1 LIRVLIVDDHP
12 VVRKGLLQILA
23 QEPDIAVAVE
33 AETAA
38 KMLDLVRE
46 EQWDIVVLDITLPD
60 RSGLE
65 ALKDL
70 KAMRPTLPVLILSM
84 HPEDQYAM
92 RVLKAGA
99 AGYMNK
105 DSASEELVN
114 AVRKVV
120 GGGKYVSPSMAEML
134 AAVIGND
141 YERPAHESLS
151 DREFQ
156 VMCLIASG
164 KRLKEVAEELCL
176 SAKTVS
182 TYRARVLEKMGMEN
196 NAELTYYAVKNG
208 IID

>member
-1 LIRVLIVDDHP
+1 MIRVLIVDDHP

-23 QEPDIAVAVE
+23 EEPDIAVAVE
-33 AETAA
+33 AETAS
-38 KMLDLVRE
+38 KMLDLVKE

-70 KAMRPTLPVLILSM
+70 KAMRPALPVLILSM

-141 YERPAHESLS
+141 YERPPHESLS

-164 KRLKEVAEELCL
+164 KRLKEVADELCL

-208 IID
+208 LID

>member
-23 QEPDIAVAVE
+23 EEPDIAEAVE
-33 AETAA
+33 AETASE
-38 KMLDLVRE
+38 MLRLVGE

-65 ALKDL
+65 ALKDV
-70 KAMRPTLPVLILSM
+70 KAMRPALPVLILSM
-84 HPEDQYAM
+84 HPEDQYAL

-114 AVRKVV
+114 AVKKVV
-120 GGGKYVSPSMAEML
+120 GGGRYVSPSMAEKL
-134 AAVIGND
+134 AVVIGKD
-141 YERPAHESLS
+141 YEKPAHEGLS
-151 DREFQ
+151 DREYQ
-156 VMCLIASG
+156 VMCMLASG

-176 SAKTVS
+176 SVKTVS
-182 TYRARVLEKMGMEN
+182 TYRARILDKMGMES

-208 IID
+208 LIV

>member
-1 LIRVLIVDDHP
+1 MRVLIVDDHP

-23 QEPDIAVAVE
+23 EEPEIAVAEE
-33 AETAA
+33 AENAS
-38 KMLDLVRE
+38 KMLDLVKE
-46 EQWDIVVLDITLPD
+46 ERWDIVVLDITLPD

-70 KAMRPTLPVLILSM
+70 KAIRPALPVLILSM

-120 GGGKYVSPSMAEML
+120 GGGKYVSPSMAEKL
-134 AAVIGND
+134 AAVIGSD

-156 VMCLIASG
+156 VMCMIASG
-164 KRLKEVAEELCL
+164 KRLKEMAAELCL

-182 TYRARVLEKMGMEN
+182 TYRARVLEKMGMDN

-208 IID
+208 LID

>member
-1 LIRVLIVDDHP
+1 MRVLIVDDHP

-23 QEPDIAVAVE
+23 EEPDIAVAAE
-33 AETAA
+33 AETASE
-38 KMLDLVRE
+38 MLELVKGERF
-46 EQWDIVVLDITLPD
+46 DIVVLDITLPG

-70 KAMRPTLPVLILSM
+70 KALKPALPVLVLSM

-120 GGGKYVSPSMAEML
+120 GGGKYVSPSMAEKL
-134 AAVIGND
+134 AIAIGGD
-141 YERPAHESLS
+141 YERPVHESLS

-156 VMCLIASG
+156 VMCMLAAG

-182 TYRARVLEKMGMEN
+182 TYRARVLEKMGMDT

-208 IID
+208 LID

>member
-23 QEPDIAVAVE
+23 EEPDITKAVE

-38 KMLDLVRE
+38 EMLRLVGE

-65 ALKDL
+65 ALKDV
-70 KAMRPTLPVLILSM
+70 KAMRPALPVLILSM
-84 HPEDQYAM
+84 HPEDQYAL

-99 AGYMNK
+99 SGYMSK

-114 AVRKVV
+114 AVKKVV
-120 GGGKYVSPSMAEML
+120 GGGRYVSPSMAEKL
-134 AAVIGND
+134 AAVIGRD
-141 YERPAHESLS
+141 YEKPAHEGLS

-156 VMCLIASG
+156 VMCMLASG
-164 KRLKEVAEELCL
+164 RRLKEVAEELCL
-176 SAKTVS
+176 SVKTVS
-182 TYRARVLEKMGMEN
+182 TYRARILDKMGMES

-208 IID
+208 LID

>member
-1 LIRVLIVDDHP
+1 MRVLIVDDHP

-23 QEPDIAVAVE
+23 DEPDVTVAVE
-33 AETAA
+33 AESATR
-38 KMLDLVRE
+38 MLELVGE
-46 EQWDIVVLDITLPD
+46 EHWDIVILDITLPD

-70 KAMRPTLPVLILSM
+70 KAMKPALPVLILSM

-99 AGYMNK
+99 SGYMNK

-114 AVRKVV
+114 AMRKVL
-120 GGGKYVSPSMAEML
+120 GGGKYVSPSMAEKL
-134 AAVIGND
+134 ATAIGSD
-141 YERPAHESLS
+141 YERPAHENLS

-164 KRLKEVAEELCL
+164 RRLKEVAEELCL
-176 SAKTVS
+176 SVKTVS

-196 NAELTYYAVKNG
+196 NAEMTYYAIKNG
-208 IID
+208 LID

>member
-1 LIRVLIVDDHP
+1 MIRVLIVDDHP
-12 VVRKGLLQILA
+12 VVRRGLQQILA
-23 QEPDIAVAVE
+23 QEPDVAEAVE
-33 AETAA
+33 AEDAA
-38 KMLDLVRE
+38 KMMELVEKER
-46 EQWDIVVLDITLPD
+46 WDIVVLDITLPG

-70 KAMRPTLPVLILSM
+70 KAVRPALPVLVLSM
-84 HPEDQYAM
+84 HPEEQYAL

-120 GGGKYVSPSMAEML
+120 GGGRYVSPFMAERL
-134 AAVIGND
+134 AFLVGSD
-141 YERPAHESLS
+141 YERPAHENLS

-156 VMCLIASG
+156 VMCMIASG
-164 KRLKEVAEELCL
+164 KRLKEVAEELGI
-176 SAKTVS
+176 SVKTVS

-196 NAELTYYAVKNG
+196 NAELTIYAVKNRLVY
-208 IID
+208 

>member
-1 LIRVLIVDDHP
+1 MRVLIVDDHP

-23 QEPDIAVAVE
+23 EEPEIAVAEE
-33 AETAA
+33 AENAS
-38 KMLDLVRE
+38 KMLDLVKE
-46 EQWDIVVLDITLPD
+46 ERWDIVVLDITLPD

-70 KAMRPTLPVLILSM
+70 KAIRPALPVLILSM

-120 GGGKYVSPSMAEML
+120 GGGKYVSPSMAEKL
-134 AAVIGND
+134 AAVIGSD

-156 VMCLIASG
+156 VMCMIASG
-164 KRLKEVAEELCL
+164 KRLKEMAAELCL

-182 TYRARVLEKMGMEN
+182 TYRARVLEKMGMDN
-196 NAELTYYAVKNG
+196 NAELTYYAVKKG
-208 IID
+208 LID

>member
-70 KAMRPTLPVLILSM
+70 KAMRPALPVLILSM

-120 GGGKYVSPSMAEML
+120 GGGRYVSPSMAEKL
-134 AAVIGND
+134 AAVIGSD
-141 YERPAHESLS
+141 YQRPAHESLS

-156 VMCLIASG
+156 VMCMLASG
-164 KRLKEVAEELCL
+164 KRLKEVAEELNL

-196 NAELTYYAVKNG
+196 NTELTYYAVKNG
-208 IID
+208 LID